1 MNTRTELTRNE
12 AYRAYR
18 FSPAYVDD
26 LAAHAIRI
34 IETSKL
40 DGLHVLSV
48 YFARQDITEWW
59 ESTAAF
65 ESHLTDIANG
75 DRVLP

>member
-1 MNTRTELTRNE
+1 MTARTELTRNE

-18 FSPAYVDD
+18 FSPAYNED
-26 LAAHAIRI
+26 LAAHAIHI
-34 IETSKL
+34 IETG
-40 DGLHVLSV
+40 GLGDLLVAVHRSMDL
-48 YFARQDITEWW
+48 TKWW
-59 ESTAAF
+59 EGTAAF

>member
-1 MNTRTELTRNE
+1 MTARTELTRNE

-18 FSPAYVDD
+18 FSPAYKDD
-26 LAAHAIRI
+26 LNAHTIRL
-34 IETSKL
+34 IETHGVHAL
-40 DGLHVLSV
+40 ASV
-48 YFARQDITEWW
+48 FRLTNVVEWW
-59 ESTAAF
+59 EGTAAF